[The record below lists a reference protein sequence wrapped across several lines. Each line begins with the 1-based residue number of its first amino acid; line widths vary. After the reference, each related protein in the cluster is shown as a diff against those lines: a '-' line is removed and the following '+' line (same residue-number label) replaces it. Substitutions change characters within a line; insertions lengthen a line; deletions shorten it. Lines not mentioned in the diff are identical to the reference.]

1 MVVVH
6 AGLWW
11 FVVVCGSSVVALVV
25 LSWFELVSGG
35 SWLFMVV
42 RGDLWWC
49 MVLCGGSVALGGL
62 LWFMVV

>member
-25 LSWFELVSGG
+25 LSWFELVYGG

-42 RGDLWWC
+42 H
-49 MVLCGGSVALGGL
+49 CGS
-62 LWFMVV
+62 W